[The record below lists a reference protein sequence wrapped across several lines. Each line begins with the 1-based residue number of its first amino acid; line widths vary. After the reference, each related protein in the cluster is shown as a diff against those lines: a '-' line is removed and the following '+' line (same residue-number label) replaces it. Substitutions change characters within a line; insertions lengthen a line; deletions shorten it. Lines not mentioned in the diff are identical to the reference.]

1 MKKKN
6 RKFIGFLADVKAKQE
21 LRYLA
26 TSNNRTMSDVM
37 REALDKY
44 IEEALYAGGG
54 FSSTSKNEG

>member
-26 TSNNRTMSDVM
+26 TLNNRTMSDVM

-44 IEEALYAGGG
+44 IEEALYARGG
-54 FSSTSKNEG
+54 FNSTSKNEG

>member
-44 IEEALYAGGG
+44 IEEALYAGG